1 MSKVI
6 GIDLGSTMSSVAVME
21 NGKPTVIVNE
31 EGSYGTPSV
40 ILLHNEDDVK
50 VGNSAKRQQVVY
62 PTETVRIIKRFMGA
76 TFDESS
82 EAIKHVQY
90 KVVNDNNKVKVEIN
104 GKTYT
109 PEGLSALILK
119 KMKQIAEDYL
129 GEEVHDA
136 VITVPAYF
144 GDSARSATK
153 LAGEM
158 AGLNV
163 KRVIPEP
170 TAAILSSGLD
180 MNKNAKYMVA
190 DFGGATLDFSVCE
203 IDDGLVEILSTNGD
217 VFLGGSN
224 FDRELQ
230 QHLIKKFTEENNGVN
245 LDDQALARFNEA
257 AETAKIELSTSS
269 STHISLPYIAF
280 SDGKPINF
288 EYELSRAEFETII
301 HDFMDKFVKC
311 AKEALRLANVN
322 GNELD
327 GILLVGG
334 SCRIP
339 LVQQRLKEINANLIK
354 SANLDLAVAEGAAY
368 QGAILGGEMKSDILL
383 LDVTP
388 LGYGIEVQGGCMNTL
403 VEANTTIP
411 CKKSEIFTTA
421 TDNQTAVTV
430 KVLQGNRPMAAD
442 NKIVG
447 IFNLEGI
454 LPAKRGVPQIEVSF
468 DIDANGILNVTAKDK
483 GTGKEQSVTIES
495 SNTLSKEEIEKAKND
510 AEKYAED
517 DKKKKDQ
524 ADKINKAQS
533 LINLNKDSLETLSD
547 KLTDDEKKKI
557 EDYNTKL
564 DSAISSKD
572 LTQIESLNKEVE
584 AFWNTFQMKNLNPN
598 GQNGN
603 PMNDIF
609 NMGGN
614 NGQTNT
620 TNGEN
625 LQDADFEEVK

>member
-1 MSKVI
+1 
-6 GIDLGSTMSSVAVME
+6 
-21 NGKPTVIVNE
+21 
-31 EGSYGTPSV
+31 
-40 ILLHNEDDVK
+40 
-50 VGNSAKRQQVVY
+50 
-62 PTETVRIIKRFMGA
+62 
-76 TFDESS
+76 
-82 EAIKHVQY
+82 
-90 KVVNDNNKVKVEIN
+90 
-104 GKTYT
+104 
-109 PEGLSALILK
+109 
-119 KMKQIAEDYL
+119 
-129 GEEVHDA
+129 
-136 VITVPAYF
+136 
-144 GDSARSATK
+144 
-153 LAGEM
+153 
-158 AGLNV
+158 
-163 KRVIPEP
+163 
-170 TAAILSSGLD
+170 
-180 MNKNAKYMVA
+180 
-190 DFGGATLDFSVCE
+190 
-203 IDDGLVEILSTNGD
+203 
-217 VFLGGSN
+217 
-224 FDRELQ
+224 
-230 QHLIKKFTEENNGVN
+230 
-245 LDDQALARFNEA
+245 
-257 AETAKIELSTSS
+257 
-269 STHISLPYIAF
+269 
-280 SDGKPINF
+280 
-288 EYELSRAEFETII
+288 
-301 HDFMDKFVKC
+301 
-311 AKEALRLANVN
+311 
-322 GNELD
+322 LD

-572 LTQIESLNKEVE
+572 LAQIENLNKEVE
-584 AFWNTFQMKNLNPN
+584 AFWNNFQMKNLNPN